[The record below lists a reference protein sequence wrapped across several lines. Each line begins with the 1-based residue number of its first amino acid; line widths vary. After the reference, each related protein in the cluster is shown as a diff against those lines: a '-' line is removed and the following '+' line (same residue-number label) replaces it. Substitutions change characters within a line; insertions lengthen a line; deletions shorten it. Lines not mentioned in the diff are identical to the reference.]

1 MARPNNDFT
10 NVVLKEAS
18 QEYAAFR
25 VFKHYVVDE
34 ADNFRMV
41 QYLISREEAAE
52 GTEILRDTAKPLK
65 VSFRIFS
72 RDRVLLMDWQ
82 TDDEGVNLLDGNTF
96 SNTLDPS
103 GDWDISNE
111 PAGAVYNTIDEAIS
125 RHLDWI
131 QYEPA

>member
-1 MARPNNDFT
+1 MPRPNNDFT

-25 VFKHYVVDE
+25 VFRHYVVDE
-34 ADNFRMV
+34 ADHFRMV

-52 GTEILRDTAKPLK
+52 GTEIIKDSAKSDK
-65 VSFRIFS
+65 ISFRIYS
-72 RDRVLLMDWQ
+72 RDRVVLMDWQ
-82 TDDEGVNLLDGNTF
+82 TDEEGVNLLDGNAYST
-96 SNTLDPS
+96 TLDPA

-111 PAGAVYNTIDEAIS
+111 PAGTVYDDIVNAID
-125 RHLDWI
+125 RHLAWI